1 MEEKKNPNNLQKR
14 ALCTKKYR
22 ELTLLQLTYYPQ
34 PYFLLQH
41 LGIPS
46 GQMSKAPRSYHYW
59 SESFF
64 WSRKFSVCPSKST
77 SIHVTTYDENI
88 EFEMI
93 SSSLFFLWYKM
104 FIYHVFKGDLFLELF
119 PLFLTVCQNNFRNKL
134 PFFKPFLFPHFLRLS
149 FAKNQILGSMSQ
161 IFCTYSSLAVATAHR
176 GFK

>member
-1 MEEKKNPNNLQKR
+1 MQTFIFFETSYPSLYLVLSPNFLTFFPFCTKHFVLILNGEFWENGLWFLLFFLKLKVFVKSWWRKRKPQTICKKGHSVK
-14 ALCTKKYR
+14 KKYR

-77 SIHVTTYDENI
+77 SIHITTYDENI
-88 EFEMI
+88 EFETI
-93 SSSLFFLWYKM
+93 SSSLFFVWYKM
-104 FIYHVFKGDLFLELF
+104 LVYHVLNV
-119 PLFLTVCQNNFRNKL
+119 T
-134 PFFKPFLFPHFLRLS
+134 
-149 FAKNQILGSMSQ
+149 
-161 IFCTYSSLAVATAHR
+161 
-176 GFK
+176 